1 MWSWRDCLNAV
12 PDEFHKFSVT
22 IMMNMGDSVSMA
34 SLPKSN
40 LGAIISMLGAVL
52 VGSLMTSQYYKDE
65 VGPIESLK
73 DRLALIVFLLVLL
86 VGFDL
91 VMLVVIMYG

>member
-1 MWSWRDCLNAV
+1 MTN
-12 PDEFHKFSVT
+12 T
-22 IMMNMGDSVSMA
+22 GDSVSMA

-73 DRLALIVFLLVLL
+73 DRLALIVFLLILL

-91 VMLVVIMYG
+91 VVLVVIVYG